1 MTDILGRGEC
11 GSHVTLLFSIDD
23 GSEDLVQQ
31 GSLGSGLCLEAGSE
45 VVARGWEG
53 DGSLSIRFLGRGGEE
68 SLYEEVVSTLS
79 EFVPEVNEFDWEI
92 TVKLKVPV
100 GQGFGMSA
108 SGAISA
114 TMAMQRAM
122 GMPYEESLRR
132 SHLVAHI
139 VDRKQSSGLGDVS
152 ALSTGGVELRLS
164 PGSPYNGHL
173 LENGPGEAV
182 GWSNGMEVV
191 LAWGEGSGSHTSTY
205 IDDPDWKVSISS
217 AGNEQLAILSEG
229 EWDNGKWP
237 ELIEGAIR
245 FSQMSGLS
253 DESGRSSVLDR
264 ARSAISRCGMG
275 GLVVPLLCM
284 LGESVVVVPC
294 SLENIDLEL
303 GGLLS
308 SIEEEGLS
316 GCITRVNESS

>member
-11 GSHVTLLFSIDD
+11 GSHVTLLFSIADS
-23 GSEDLVQQ
+23 SEDIVQQ

-53 DGSLSIRFLGRGGEE
+53 DGSLSIRFLGRGGEAG
-68 SLYEEVVSTLS
+68 LYEEVVSTLS
-79 EFVPEVNEFDWEI
+79 EFIPEVNEFDWEI

-152 ALSTGGVELRLS
+152 ALSAGGVELRLS

-173 LENGPGEAV
+173 LESGPGEAV

-191 LAWGEGSGSHTSTY
+191 LAWGEGPGSHTSTY
-205 IDDPDWKVSISS
+205 IDDPDWKVSISH
-217 AGNEQLAILSEG
+217 AGNEQLAVLSEG
-229 EWDNGKWP
+229 DWNNGKWP
-237 ELIEGAIR
+237 ELIEAAIR
-245 FSQMSGLS
+245 FSQRSGLS
-253 DESGRSSVLDR
+253 DEPGRSSVLDS
-264 ARSAISRCGMG
+264 ARSAISRCGMDD
-275 GLVVPLLCM
+275 LVVPLLCM
-284 LGESVVVVPC
+284 LGESVVIVPC
-294 SLENIDLEL
+294 RLEDIDFEL
-303 GGLLS
+303 SDLLS
-308 SIEEEGLS
+308 SLEEEGLS
-316 GCITRVNESS
+316 GCITKVNESS

>member
-1 MTDILGRGEC
+1 MPDVLGRGEC

-23 GSEDLVQQ
+23 ASDDLVQQ

-45 VVARGWEG
+45 VVARGSEG
-53 DGSLSIRFLGRGGEE
+53 NGALSIRFPGGSGEAG
-68 SLYEEVVSTLS
+68 LYEEVMSTLS
-79 EFVPEVNEFDWEI
+79 GFVPEVSEFDWEI

-114 TMAMQRAM
+114 TMAIQRAM

-152 ALSTGGVELRLS
+152 ALSAGGVELRLS
-164 PGSPYNGHL
+164 PGSPYHGHL
-173 LENGPGEAV
+173 LENGPGEAI
-182 GWSNGMEVV
+182 GWSNGMGVV

-205 IDDPDWKVSISS
+205 IDDPNWKASISS
-217 AGNEQLAILSEG
+217 AGSEQLGILSEG
-229 EWDNGKWP
+229 EWGSGKWA
-237 ELIEGAIR
+237 ELIESAIR
-245 FSQMSGLS
+245 FSQNSGLS
-253 DESGRSSVLDR
+253 NEAGRLAVLNSANR
-264 ARSAISRCGMG
+264 AISRCGMDG
-275 GLVVPLLCM
+275 VVVALLCM
-284 LGESVVVVPC
+284 LGESVVIVPC
-294 SLENIDLEL
+294 SLENIDLDL
-303 GGLLS
+303 DGLLS

-316 GCITRVNESS
+316 GCITSINESS